1 MSDRIAL
8 GIAIAIVLLII
19 ADFVFFSGGTLW
31 LLATKLLDFIDFLS
45 FWR

>member
-8 GIAIAIVLLII
+8 GFAIAIVLLII
-19 ADFVFFSGGTLW
+19 ADFVFFSGGILW
-31 LLATKLLDFIDFLS
+31 FLAKKLLDFIDFVS